1 MRKEDRVAVKFGDVA
16 RQLKGSIDRDSTPF
30 SRYVEGGHMD
40 SDSLHLER
48 WGVFDG
54 GYVGPAF
61 HRVFKKGNI
70 LYGSRRTYLK
80 KVAIADFDGITANTT
95 FVIEAVSNEDFD
107 AKILPY
113 LMLSDGFTA
122 HSISKSKGSTNPYIN
137 WKDLIDFQFLLPS
150 RAEQEKKYEI
160 LHKAQVLIRSVGL
173 LESHLVRL
181 KRQVEKEVLLGGND
195 FHTLFGQRKP
205 CVPEGWK
212 LRKLGDILTRVQYG
226 SSEALHAKGPTPVLR
241 MMNLESGKIT
251 TSDLKYSKATG
262 GQLSDILLR
271 KGDILFN
278 RTNSMELVGK
288 SALFDIDGEYS
299 FASYLLRL
307 NVDQKLSTPEFINR
321 YLNHPLIQY
330 RLKAYATP
338 GVSQANIN
346 PGSLKQIPIVL
357 PPLDYIRE
365 FDGLLVKYELAL
377 KELKEKKKK
386 IKKIQEFF
394 RESLL
399 GG

>member
-1 MRKEDRVAVKFGDVA
+1 MHKEVKFIIKFGDVA
-16 RQLKGSIDRDSTPF
+16 KQLKVSVDRDKNPF
-30 SRYVEGGHMD
+30 NRYVEGGHMD

-61 HRVFKKGNI
+61 HRVFKEGNI

-80 KVAIADFDGITANTT
+80 KVAIAGFDGITANTT
-95 FVIEAVSNEDFD
+95 FVIEAISNENFD
-107 AKILPY
+107 GRILPY
-113 LMLSDGFTA
+113 LMLSDGFTKY
-122 HSISKSKGSTNPYIN
+122 SISKSKGSTNPYIN
-137 WKDLIDFQFLLPS
+137 WKDLTDFEFPLPCK
-150 RAEQEKKYEI
+150 AEQGRKYKI
-160 LHKAQVLIRSVGL
+160 LHKTELIIRSIDL
-173 LESHLVRL
+173 LENNLVRL
-181 KRQVEKEVLLGGND
+181 KRQVEKEALLGGNN
-195 FHTLFGQRKP
+195 FHTLFGSSKP
-205 CVPEGWK
+205 CIPNGWK
-212 LRKLGDILTRVQYG
+212 LKKLGDVLTRVQYG
-226 SSEALHAKGPTPVLR
+226 SSQALHENGSTPVLR
-241 MMNLESGKIT
+241 MMNLENGKIT
-251 TSDLKYSKATG
+251 TNDLKYSKFAG
-262 GQLSDILLR
+262 GELPDILLK

-288 SALFDIDGEYS
+288 SALFDIDGKYA

-307 NVDQKLSTPEFINR
+307 NVDPTLSTPEFINR

-346 PGSLKQIPIVL
+346 PDSLRQIPIVL
-357 PPLDYIRE
+357 PPTDYIRE
-365 FDGLLVKYELAL
+365 FDGLLTKYENAL
-377 KELKEKKKK
+377 KELQERKNK